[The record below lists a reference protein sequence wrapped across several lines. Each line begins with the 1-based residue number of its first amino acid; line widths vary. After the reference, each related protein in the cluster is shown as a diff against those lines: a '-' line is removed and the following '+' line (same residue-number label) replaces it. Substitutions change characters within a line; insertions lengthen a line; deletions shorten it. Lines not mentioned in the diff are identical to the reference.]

1 MQKIPSGKG
10 SNLKKP
16 SSYIAPRWMY
26 SGGLCVAKTF
36 CAKIEVRIAGIIVAL
51 HLEIQIWSQTIPLFL

>member
-16 SSYIAPRWMY
+16 NSYIAPRWMY
-26 SGGLCVAKTF
+26 SRGLCVANTF
-36 CAKIEVRIAGIIVAL
+36 CIKIKVRIAGIIVSL
-51 HLEIQIWSQTIPLFL
+51 HLEIQIWSQIIPLFL